1 MKKKIL
7 GGALLIAG
15 AKEDHDSGLVDFLET
30 LARIELIK
38 KYESGE
44 LTLKKLN
51 EIW

>member
-1 MKKKIL
+1 MKNEIL

-15 AKEDHDSGLVDFLET
+15 AHDDYLSSFVDFTKT

-44 LTLKKLN
+44 LTLKQLN
-51 EIW
+51 DEW